1 MDVRSIAR
9 GVRDFL
15 DGRVRSKDLDIP
27 WWAPLLSAGA
37 LVGVVTV
44 AVLQRDASVW
54 MVLAGLLVVVPS
66 LSMFFIPGSS
76 DWLKHHMWVVDLAPT
91 LVGAAVLMSQP
102 ATTFWPQHDFAPA
115 VLVPLTLEMVVRE
128 GLLVGTLYG
137 AASGIIMGAFATDT
151 VSGVGVHLL
160 LLAVGWILGLLI
172 LAQMRALR
180 AERLARSQE
189 HARATEAERT
199 RIAREIHDLVGHS
212 LSITML
218 HLTAARRAVAEGDD
232 PDEAVAALT
241 EAEAVGRR
249 AMTEI
254 RRTIGVLSA
263 TGTGTAPLPGAAD
276 VVRLVEEGRSA
287 GQTITFSS
295 SGDLSGIDA
304 GVGLGIYRILQESLA
319 NAIRHA
325 PGAPVSVSLAVAD
338 GVRLCV
344 QNPLVG
350 TRRGAGTSLGEGS
363 GLAGMA
369 ARAEQLRGRLSAGA
383 EESMWKV
390 DLVIP
395 PHCLVRKALA

>member
-1 MDVRSIAR
+1 LDRCVR
-9 GVRDFL
+9 GKGL
-15 DGRVRSKDLDIP
+15 DLP
-27 WWAPLLSAGA
+27 WWAPLLSATGIVA
-37 LVGVVTV
+37 MVTV
-44 AVLQRDASVW
+44 AVLQRQVAGE
-54 MVLAGLLVVVPS
+54 MVVAGLVIVVPS
-66 LSMFFIPGSS
+66 LSIFFVTQAGA
-76 DWLKHHMWVVDLAPT
+76 WLTKHAWVVDLVPT
-91 LVGAAVLMSQP
+91 LAGSAWLMSQP
-102 ATTFWPQHDFAPA
+102 ATAFWPQHDFAPA
-115 VLVPLTLEMVVRE
+115 VLVPLTLEMVIRE
-128 GLLVGTLYG
+128 GFRTGSLYGIASAVVMWVVAADTPSGIGVHYLLLV
-137 AASGIIMGAFATDT
+137 
-151 VSGVGVHLL
+151 
-160 LLAVGWILGLLI
+160 VGWVLGLMM

-180 AERLARSQE
+180 AERQARAQE

-212 LSITML
+212 LSITLL

-232 PDEAVAALT
+232 PDEAVSALT
-241 EAEAVGRR
+241 DAEAVGRR
-249 AMTEI
+249 AMAEI
-254 RRTIGVLSA
+254 RRTIGVLSTSA
-263 TGTGTAPLPGAAD
+263 AETSPLPGAAD

-295 SGDLSGIDA
+295 SGDLSRIDA

-338 GVRLCV
+338 GVRLSV

-350 TRRGAGTSLGEGS
+350 TRRGVGEGS

-395 PHCLVRKALA
+395 PHCLVRKVLA